1 MHLNMYRNGC
11 FAGLWGLLIFFILF
25 GKVIGMRRKRR
36 SIGWLLTAL
45 CTCVLFLAGCGTG
58 HHSSSSRTSHT
69 TARLSLRETP
79 GATSTA
85 TIGERGTYL
94 GKVSGQNAWIGLSS
108 TGKRFIAFVT
118 DGSENHAPTF
128 AQWFRGSLSNN
139 VADATA
145 TGKNGQDRLQAMLT
159 GTQASGMV
167 TLATGQSLPFTATA
181 VSSAS
186 APLTPTTTAT
196 PSSGMSAGLY
206 RGDRMM
212 NGEHYVAGWIVMPQ
226 NVGATPGMPG
236 TPGIG
241 ATETPTA
248 TATETPTAT
257 ATETPTATATETPTA
272 TATETA
278 TPSTTPT
285 QAAAIVNEK
294 TYAVQAA
301 PTLAAQDLSAR
312 QVSVPGLGTFHLVS
326 CGPSLC

>member
-1 MHLNMYRNGC
+1 
-11 FAGLWGLLIFFILF
+11 
-25 GKVIGMRRKRR
+25 MRRKRR
-36 SIGWLLTAL
+36 SIGWLVTTL
-45 CTCVLFLAGCGTG
+45 CTCVLLLAGCGAG
-58 HHSSSSRTSHT
+58 HHSSSGRTSHT

-94 GKVSGQNAWIGLSS
+94 GKASGQNAWIGLSS

-118 DGSENHAPTF
+118 DGSQDHAPTF

-159 GTQASGMV
+159 GTQASGTV
-167 TLATGQSLPFTATA
+167 TLASGKSFPFTATA

-186 APLTPTTTAT
+186 APLTPTTTVT
-196 PSSGMSAGLY
+196 PSSGASAGLY
-206 RGDRMM
+206 RGDRMI

-226 NVGATPGMPG
+226 NVGATPGVPG

-241 ATETPTA
+241 AATPTG
-248 TATETPTAT
+248 TPG

-278 TPSTTPT
+278 TPSATTT
-285 QAAAIVNEK
+285 QASAIVNEK

-301 PTLAAQDLSAR
+301 PTLTAQDLSAR
-312 QVSVPGLGTFHLVS
+312 QVSVPSLGTFNLVG